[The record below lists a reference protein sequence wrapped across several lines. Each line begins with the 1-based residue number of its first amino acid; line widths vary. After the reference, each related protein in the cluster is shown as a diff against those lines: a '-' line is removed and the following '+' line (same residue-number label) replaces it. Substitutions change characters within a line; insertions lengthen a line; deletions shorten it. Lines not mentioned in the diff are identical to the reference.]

1 MPQAQRTLIEPG
13 LLKREVQNNPLTVF
27 LCGPGIGMSGFD
39 GRAKIK
45 EYLESHSNVDVKYG
59 EDLLS
64 GKIKR
69 SGSRPADLQT
79 LEAEFAHEADFTVL
93 ILDSPGAIAEL
104 GTFSMIENIVPRLF
118 VAVPAAFHKSESY
131 IARGSLSII
140 SRYSKTNVFYFERG
154 EAETIN
160 DHLNIPVC
168 LFKFAAA
175 RKGYNSKA
183 RFGHKAKIYNR
194 AYYNNFIS
202 PIRNEFLMAA
212 TLIGIISLDRPTY
225 AQLVRRLK
233 LSSDDVR
240 FALASLFE
248 LNKIEK
254 SKGAYRALASF
265 DDPLLEAF
273 SSTRISRLKAIV
285 LAQG

>member
-1 MPQAQRTLIEPG
+1 MSQTQRTLIEPG
-13 LLKREVQNNPLTVF
+13 LLKKEIQNNPLTVF

-45 EYLESHSNVDVKYG
+45 EYLESHPCVDVKYG

-69 SGSRPADLQT
+69 STYRPADLQT

-131 IARGSLSII
+131 IARGPLSII

-154 EAETIN
+154 EAETLN

-168 LFKFAAA
+168 FFKFASAY
-175 RKGYNSKA
+175 KDYSHKA
-183 RFGHKAKIYNR
+183 RYGHKTKSYNR
-194 AYYNNFIS
+194 DYYNKFIS
-202 PIRNEFLMAA
+202 PIRNDFLMAA
-212 TLIGIISLDRPTY
+212 TLIGIISLDQPTY

-248 LNKIEK
+248 LKKIEK
-254 SKGAYRALASF
+254 NKGTYRALASF
-265 DDPLLEAF
+265 DDDLLTSF
-273 SSTRISRLKAIV
+273 SSTRISRLKASV
-285 LAQG
+285 LGQG